1 MLSVKHYPKDYVD
14 TCRARLRAQL
24 DAYDDGAASGA
35 FRAEF
40 PNNLIL
46 VLEQC
51 FVHRMRGNEGK
62 DGNPLNEVRTLATSI
77 LTNGAGAVLTVEP
90 SIKYNAERSV
100 LGLAAGDT
108 IAIDLDQFRELA
120 DRYFDTIE
128 ERFPE

>member
-1 MLSVKHYPKDYVD
+1 MRSVKHYPKDYVD

-40 PNNLIL
+40 LNNLIL
-46 VLEQC
+46 VLEQS

-62 DGNPLNEVRTLATSI
+62 DGNPLNEVRTLPTSI
-77 LTNGAGAVLTVEP
+77 LTNGAVLTVEP

-100 LGLAAGDT
+100 LGLAAGD
-108 IAIDLDQFRELA
+108 IIVIDLDQFRELA